1 MIKSNEIKKII
12 IFFILSLIF
21 ILINRDYYLI
31 PFIKNYQESLPSMA
45 TYLYSYGNIFREDL
59 FFIIPKYLNCNL
71 EIVKSDSSWT
81 NIYYLLFTPLV
92 KIFGTNYLPGRLFPI
107 ILNLIGLYL
116 IIRSQS
122 QKFSIIIFSSFLIFC
137 SSFKDGLAFNFHD
150 SLFLLLIGFFLILK
164 KNNVSQFKI
173 FLFIIISAITIHYS
187 LIFYFFYFLT
197 ERLLKDL
204 DTKKFLIHF
213 FYLLFLS
220 ILIILLFEYFYNYDL
235 EKILMR
241 INEKFW
247 IFDKSF
253 IFGNI
258 KQDSIIRMVYLFYA
272 EIRDNL
278 GLFIIP
284 LYLYSII
291 YFIKKNPDILIINIS
306 TILFYIFFAKQI
318 IPHNFMMLLFLTIV
332 LLTSVKFIDY
342 FFQNKHLIKNLSF
355 LLIIINMLLTNFYN
369 PTTYQHNTALV
380 NLDNDKIRN
389 ISKDE
394 LLIDKKKMN
403 HICYFY
409 LEKILKKKDLIN

>member
-1 MIKSNEIKKII
+1 
-12 IFFILSLIF
+12 
-21 ILINRDYYLI
+21 
-31 PFIKNYQESLPSMA
+31 
-45 TYLYSYGNIFREDL
+45 
-59 FFIIPKYLNCNL
+59 
-71 EIVKSDSSWT
+71 
-81 NIYYLLFTPLV
+81 
-92 KIFGTNYLPGRLFPI
+92 
-107 ILNLIGLYL
+107 
-116 IIRSQS
+116 
-122 QKFSIIIFSSFLIFC
+122 
-137 SSFKDGLAFNFHD
+137 
-150 SLFLLLIGFFLILK
+150 
-164 KNNVSQFKI
+164 
-173 FLFIIISAITIHYS
+173 
-187 LIFYFFYFLT
+187 
-197 ERLLKDL
+197 
-204 DTKKFLIHF
+204 
-213 FYLLFLS
+213 
-220 ILIILLFEYFYNYDL
+220 
-235 EKILMR
+235 MR

-369 PTTYQHNTALV
+369 PTTYKHNIALV

-403 HICYFY
+403 HTCYFY

>member
-1 MIKSNEIKKII
+1 
-12 IFFILSLIF
+12 
-21 ILINRDYYLI
+21 
-31 PFIKNYQESLPSMA
+31 
-45 TYLYSYGNIFREDL
+45 
-59 FFIIPKYLNCNL
+59 
-71 EIVKSDSSWT
+71 
-81 NIYYLLFTPLV
+81 
-92 KIFGTNYLPGRLFPI
+92 
-107 ILNLIGLYL
+107 
-116 IIRSQS
+116 
-122 QKFSIIIFSSFLIFC
+122 
-137 SSFKDGLAFNFHD
+137 LAFNFHD
-150 SLFLLLIGFFLILK
+150 SLFLLLIGIFLILK
-164 KNNVSQFKI
+164 KNDANQFKI
-173 FLFIIISAITIHYS
+173 FLFILISAVTIHYS

-197 ERLLKDL
+197 EKLLKDL
-204 DTKKFLIHF
+204 DKKNFLIHF
-213 FYLLFLS
+213 CYLLFLS
-220 ILIILLFEYFYNYDL
+220 ILIILLFNYFYNYDF

-241 INEKFW
+241 VNEKFW

-278 GLFIIP
+278 GLIIIP

-332 LLTSVKFIDY
+332 LLTSLKFIDC
-342 FFQNKHLIKNLSF
+342 FFQNKRLIKNLVF
-355 LLIIINMLLTNFYN
+355 LSIIINMLLTNFYN
-369 PTTYQHNTALV
+369 PTTYQLNTSLV
-380 NLDNDKIRN
+380 NLDNDQTRN

-409 LEKILKKKDLIN
+409 LEKILKKKVLIN